1 MRKSV
6 TAKKKIGRACRKDE
20 RRGEN
25 KRNKNVEAASARG
38 GGGRFKKKKNHTSQH
53 ALLSCTPPWPTAME
67 ITSRGILNLVVVVL
81 TAYEG
86 AADERGGRG
95 GGGRGGV

>member
-6 TAKKKIGRACRKDE
+6 TAKKKIGRAYRNDE

-38 GGGRFKKKKNHTSQH
+38 GGGRLKKKKN
-53 ALLSCTPPWPTAME
+53 LPPST
-67 ITSRGILNLVVVVL
+67 RC
-81 TAYEG
+81 
-86 AADERGGRG
+86 
-95 GGGRGGV
+95 

>member
-1 MRKSV
+1 
-6 TAKKKIGRACRKDE
+6 
-20 RRGEN
+20 
-25 KRNKNVEAASARG
+25 
-38 GGGRFKKKKNHTSQH
+38 
-53 ALLSCTPPWPTAME
+53 ME

-95 GGGRGGV
+95 GVGREV